1 MPRTYVNYIVIIKCI
16 YKVCYNEMK
25 QYEVIAKMP
34 IIRVEIMEIMDEK
47 ETQKNKTE

>member
-34 IIRVEIMEIMDEK
+34 IISEDAEDAD
-47 ETQKNKTE
+47 N